1 MDMPA
6 KAELSETARL
16 LQELEADWFVAD
28 HVRREPG
35 NHIVYDAVINHAAD
49 WCQLTGASFDFDR
62 YWAALEKAGFT
73 GPPVNLDNCEDFI
86 FHDIALVPLPILS
99 NGVAVS
105 DIVAII
111 EAREAQA
118 KRDFARLLRLVDGG
132 ASRALVRQAI
142 VHAQARLKGKGS
154 CLCEDGL

>member
-1 MDMPA
+1 MDMPT
-6 KAELSETARL
+6 KPEPSETACQ
-16 LQELEADWFVAD
+16 LQDLEADWYVAD
-28 HVRREPG
+28 HVFRAPG
-35 NHIVYDAVINHAAD
+35 NDVPYDAILEHAAD
-49 WCQLTGASFDFDR
+49 WCKITGAEFDFDR

-73 GPPVNLDNCEDFI
+73 GPKVNPDEET
-86 FHDIALVPLPILS
+86 FHFVDVACLPLPAS
-99 NGVAVS
+99 HNGVAVS
-105 DIVAII
+105 AIVAII